1 MLENTILKGGNVG
14 FLGNYAIQLTAL
26 LEIYNFDIRNYNNFK
41 YYVMYEDLII
51 LSDIDKF
58 ISIDFIFKKF
68 RFIVIDHVDWY
79 SKLTSKSYPNV
90 FILLFLDILN
100 IICFFF
106 LWDQLLQLIY
116 PFQVLNLIAKVL
128 FFK

>member
-14 FLGNYAIQLTAL
+14 FLGNYAIKLTAL

>member
-41 YYVMYEDLII
+41 YYVMHEDLIV

-106 LWDQLLQLIY
+106 L
-116 PFQVLNLIAKVL
+116 
-128 FFK
+128 